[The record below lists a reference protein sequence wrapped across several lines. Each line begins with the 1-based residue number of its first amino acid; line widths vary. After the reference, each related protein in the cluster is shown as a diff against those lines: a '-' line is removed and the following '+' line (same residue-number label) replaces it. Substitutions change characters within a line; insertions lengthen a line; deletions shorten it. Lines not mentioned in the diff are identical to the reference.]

1 MTNHTIEKWFK
12 LYERDITSFLI
23 YYTGS
28 MDVEDL
34 VQETFMIAMKKM
46 SGFKEQS
53 HPKTWLISIA
63 RNKVID
69 DYRRRKVWEKIKH
82 LVFREQNFSNELEEQ
97 TILNQENIQLYKAI
111 HQLSPRNKEVVILR
125 GILELTPKEVSEVL
139 KSNVNHV
146 NVLFHRSLKR
156 LREIFVEEG
165 FTYEGNGELTRK
177 AEKPSKTHIE

>member
-1 MTNHTIEKWFK
+1 MTNQKIEEWFR
-12 LYERDITSFLI
+12 LYERDITSFLT

-46 SGFKEQS
+46 SGFKKQS

-63 RNKVID
+63 RNKVVD
-69 DYRRRKVWEKIKH
+69 EYRRRKVWDKIKH
-82 LVFREQNFSNELEEQ
+82 LVFRDQRHSNELEEQ
-97 TILNQENIQLYKAI
+97 TIHKQEIIQLYKAI
-111 HQLSPRNKEVVILR
+111 HQLSPRYKEVVILR

-146 NVLFHRSLKR
+146 NVLFHRALKR
-156 LREIFVEEG
+156 LREILVEEG
-165 FTYEGNGELTRK
+165 DTNEESAELRRNT
-177 AEKPSKTHIE
+177 ENPS